1 MKSKRP
7 VSHKKPYQPPKLT
20 RYGTLREV
28 TKGGGP
34 AQKGGSKGDGGQN
47 PPTKL

>member
-7 VSHKKPYQPPKLT
+7 VSNKKPYHPPKLS

-28 TKGGGP
+28 TKGGG
-34 AQKGGSKGDGGQN
+34 AKGGSRGDGGQN